1 MPPRSHNLYIRKRK
15 KRRISNANSI
25 LNGLIRLIII
35 IALARYGGPTRFGI
49 ISFFTIFYFFL
60 LIMDNLWIRQI
71 LTREINRKK
80 SSFDYLSTVR
90 IIIGNGII
98 MRILLS
104 LVTIIFLWI
113 NTLIINRPIITE
125 VSFYISIGLI
135 LMAIYLSFEMTPKL
149 SLKGN
154 YNTSLLLLR
163 KIAVLVLIFLIIF
176 LTGTIPRLYKLVLIP
191 GFLIAAWAAY
201 SSMKTVKPIFKINFE
216 LWRKVGKA
224 FKFLG
229 LPAILIFF
237 YFHVSYLMLLYIKG
251 FHELG
256 AYGAAINL
264 TESLGFFLIPLTVSI
279 SPSPLILKHL
289 KAYGR
294 IFRVKLG
301 YLLLI
306 ILIAIGV
313 TIFSRSIIS
322 TVYGKQFLGIT
333 PALSILIW
341 AEVLVFIGIV
351 NSFIS
356 FAKRNRIMNLVFM
369 GIAVLINVSLNLIL
383 IPKYGFV
390 GTAIATLIS
399 YGVWPNNK
407 ILYIN
412 YIRA

>member
-1 MPPRSHNLYIRKRK
+1 
-15 KRRISNANSI
+15 
-25 LNGLIRLIII
+25 
-35 IALARYGGPTRFGI
+35 
-49 ISFFTIFYFFL
+49 
-60 LIMDNLWIRQI
+60 
-71 LTREINRKK
+71 
-80 SSFDYLSTVR
+80 
-90 IIIGNGII
+90 

-125 VSFYISIGLI
+125 ISFYISIGLI
-135 LMAIYLSFEMTPKL
+135 LMAIYLSFKMTPKL

-154 YNTSLLLLR
+154 YNTGLLLLR

-176 LTGTIPRLYKLVLIP
+176 LKGITIGLYRLVLIP
-191 GFLIAAWAAY
+191 AFLIAIWAVY

-216 LWRKVGKA
+216 LWREVGKE
-224 FKFLG
+224 FKSLG
-229 LPAILIFF
+229 LVAILMFF
-237 YFHVSYLMLLYIKG
+237 YFYADYLMLLYIKG
-251 FHELG
+251 FHDLG
-256 AYGAAINL
+256 AYGAATNL

-279 SPSPLILKHL
+279 SPPPLILKHL

-322 TVYGKQFLGIT
+322 TIYGKQFLGIT

-351 NSFIS
+351 NNFIS
-356 FAKRNRIMNLVFM
+356 FAKRSRIINLTFM
-369 GIAVLINVSLNLIL
+369 GIAVLINIFLNLIL

-390 GTAIATLIS
+390 GAAIATLIS
-399 YGVWPNNK
+399 YAIWPNNK